1 MGKQSPRTPI
11 STRHRSGLELSISP
25 GLVRRVTTAKYVARE
40 TPIYLGGVLED
51 IAKDILEVASEVA
64 TEDKRKTISN
74 SDVNQGVWRDSGL
87 IKSIRDAVNDDQGRW
102 ANAAKRNVREDREK
116 SALRRRATELK
127 KTRKKKPAV
136 HKKPARAAKP
146 TKKTKTKKP
155 KKTETKKPKKK
166 KAQSQ

>member
-1 MGKQSPRTPI
+1 MGKQSARTPI

-25 GLVRRVTTAKYVARE
+25 GLVRRATTAKYVSRE

-127 KTRKKKPAV
+127 KSRKKKPAV
-136 HKKPARAAKP
+136 HKKPAKPKAAKP
-146 TKKTKTKKP
+146 AKKTKTKS
-155 KKTETKKPKKK
+155 KKNKKPHKK
-166 KAQSQ
+166 KAKSQ